1 MEYFITAEYSSE
13 LIKAVS
19 RRFVLRFLGVGYF
32 VAVAILIVFV
42 VYLTLN
48 QVNDWITGALSVVLA
63 FGIIVPSALWWKT
76 ERTGLARLK
85 QMDKPIVKFEFSDK
99 GITVDSELGKA
110 TVGWK
115 SVEKIWEFPNA
126 WLLFVGKQQYNTIP
140 TSALSDDLKNFIRA
154 QFRAK

>member
-1 MEYFITAEYSSE
+1 MEYCITAEYSPE
-13 LIKAVS
+13 LIKTVS

-32 VAVAILIVFV
+32 IALAVLIIFV
-42 VYLTLN
+42 GYLTLN
-48 QVNDWITGALSVVLA
+48 KMNDWITGALSVVLA
-63 FGIIVPSALWWKT
+63 FGIVVPFALWWKT

-85 QMDKPIVKFEFSDK
+85 QMDKPTVKFEFNDK
-99 GITVDSELGKA
+99 GITADSELGKA

-140 TSALSDDLKNFIRA
+140 TSALSNDLKNFIRA
-154 QFRAK
+154 QYRAK